1 MKIRNIPL
9 KTTQSPC
16 WNQGVNNCALGC
28 HCWRLDQ
35 GQGGKEEALPEGLQ
49 PTEEVPSWWRQA
61 YTNRR
66 RTLLLCQVPQ
76 VWSEIFIFLT
86 LQSLLYDQGCMQG
99 WTSFNLKSLCR
110 VEGFTYAL
118 ALRSGAQEEGSS
130 WRLLVLGEGGLTG
143 SGVQCRRIYEDF
155 CLLPEAF
162 MKTESG
168 DHC

>member
-76 VWSEIFIFLT
+76 VWSEIFIFPT
-86 LQSLLYDQGCMQG
+86 LQSLLYDQECMQG

-110 VEGFTYAL
+110 
-118 ALRSGAQEEGSS
+118 R
-130 WRLLVLGEGGLTG
+130 GGLSEDSWGGVSRRMGLGGG
-143 SGVQCRRIYEDF
+143 SPPQKFFRFDPKMVYFQGI
-155 CLLPEAF
+155 
-162 MKTESG
+162 SG
-168 DHC
+168 SFF